1 MLSVLPLMAEADC
14 VIAEDEGRPF
24 SADCSAHER
33 ASPFLTVLRGSAGHR
48 ARSLHFP
55 PRSAVFATVG
65 AGPARSGTLSG
76 RLAWVGDD
84 HGVYLLRISLPDRP
98 GSLGSVATALGE
110 AGVNIHAMEIVERAG
125 GSVVHDFLVRLT
137 PDRLIDSIVAACHRI
152 PGVSVVWVSR
162 YPSDG
167 NLQSDLETLERMTKD
182 PPHAAEILLTASPI
196 VFRAHWALLVSV
208 SPAPTVSLGT
218 AMAPELDGQGLARF
232 GSFDTIHRVELND
245 GWQPGWAGA
254 TAAVAPLAGDQALV
268 VGRQGGPPFLNS
280 ELARIGHI
288 AALA

>member
-1 MLSVLPLMAEADC
+1 M
-14 VIAEDEGRPF
+14 
-24 SADCSAHER
+24 
-33 ASPFLTVLRGSAGHR
+33 
-48 ARSLHFP
+48 
-55 PRSAVFATVG
+55 
-65 AGPARSGTLSG
+65 
-76 RLAWVGDD
+76 
-84 HGVYLLRISLPDRP
+84 YLLRISLPDRP

-125 GSVVHDFLVRLT
+125 GSVVHDFLVRLA

-167 NLQSDLETLERMTKD
+167 NLQSDLETLESMTKD

-196 VFRAHWALLVSV
+196 VFRAHWALLISV
-208 SPAPTVSLGT
+208 SPALTVSLGT

-245 GWQPGWAGA
+245 GWQPGWGGA
-254 TAAVAPLAGDQALV
+254 TAAVAPLAGDHALV